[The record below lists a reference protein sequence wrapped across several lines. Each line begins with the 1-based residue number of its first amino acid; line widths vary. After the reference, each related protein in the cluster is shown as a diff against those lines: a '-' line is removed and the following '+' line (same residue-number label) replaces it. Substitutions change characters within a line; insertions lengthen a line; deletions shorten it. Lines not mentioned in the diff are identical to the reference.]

1 MTPNEEVYYSF
12 LKNLQ
17 FVFAELEKAEEDYA
31 NNLTRLLYFLNINSE
46 DNDKFPALAL
56 RKQLASQLEKSRDI
70 HLELS
75 KNCGDKL
82 FTPIKTLISEGL
94 QSKAEFE
101 YEKVKNDK
109 LFEE

>member
-1 MTPNEEVYYSF
+1 MPEEKPQLNIYEKMTPNEEVYYSF

-17 FVFAELEKAEEDYA
+17 FVFAE
-31 NNLTRLLYFLNINSE
+31 
-46 DNDKFPALAL
+46 
-56 RKQLASQLEKSRDI
+56 LASQLEKSRDI